1 MVAMLVITLDEWM
14 DGWMLAHRDVEV
26 TPEKLDNRSSPI
38 VALMGI
44 EGGAARVR
52 VQNWNRTEC
61 QSPPK

>member
-1 MVAMLVITLDEWM
+1 
-14 DGWMLAHRDVEV
+14 MLAHRDVEV
-26 TPEKLDNRSSPI
+26 TAEKLDNRSSPI